1 MPTITKKGG
10 KNMTGVQ
17 MFSVG
22 VNVITAIVDIA
33 IITIIIRRWR
43 K

>member
-1 MPTITKKGG
+1 MQTITKKGG

-17 MFSVG
+17 MFSVV
-22 VNVITAIVDIA
+22 VNAATAITDIA
-33 IITIIIRRWR
+33 IIVYIIRGWR

>member
-1 MPTITKKGG
+1 MLTITKKGG

-17 MFSVG
+17 MFSIG
-22 VNVITAIVDIA
+22 VNIITAIVDIA
-33 IITIIIRRWR
+33 IITIIVRGWR

>member
-33 IITIIIRRWR
+33 IIAIIIRRWR

>member
-33 IITIIIRRWR
+33 IIAIIIGRWR